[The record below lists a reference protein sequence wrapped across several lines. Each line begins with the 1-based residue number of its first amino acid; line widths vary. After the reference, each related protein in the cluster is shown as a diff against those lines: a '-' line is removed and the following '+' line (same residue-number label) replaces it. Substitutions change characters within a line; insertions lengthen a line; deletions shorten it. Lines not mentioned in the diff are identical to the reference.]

1 MAVVNSPVEP
11 IKIEEIFFTKVG
23 KKSLNKMDGDL
34 YQNQTTEKET
44 QIAEEREAILAC
56 QAGNKKA
63 YCFIVEKYKTRA
75 YYAALMYTKNREDAL
90 DLSQEAFY
98 RAYKAIKR
106 FDTTRNFYTWFYKI
120 LKNICL
126 NFIQF
131 KKVRANSSD
140 EFDET
145 TMRPA
150 DSGITRPDEIFE
162 KSEQSEYI
170 WRAIDSLNQNDREII
185 ILKEFDD
192 MSYQEIADTL
202 NIPIGSVMS
211 RLFYARKKLLKKLE
225 LIYE

>member
-1 MAVVNSPVEP
+1 M
-11 IKIEEIFFTKVG
+11 
-23 KKSLNKMDGDL
+23 NKLDGGL
-34 YQNQTTEKET
+34 YQNQTTEKEN
-44 QIAEEREAILAC
+44 QIGEEREAILAC

-63 YCFIVEKYKTRA
+63 YRYIVEKYKTRA

-98 RAYKAIKR
+98 RAFKAIQR
-106 FDTTRNFYTWFYKI
+106 FDAKRNFYTWFYKI

-145 TMRPA
+145 TMRPV
-150 DSGITRPDEIFE
+150 DSSISRPDEIFE
-162 KSEQSEYI
+162 KNEQSEYI
-170 WRAIDSLNQNDREII
+170 WKAIDSLNENDREII

-202 NIPIGSVMS
+202 SIPIGSVMS

-225 LIYE
+225 QIYE

>member
-1 MAVVNSPVEP
+1 LNNS
-11 IKIEEIFFTKVG
+11 
-23 KKSLNKMDGDL
+23 NDNM
-34 YQNQTTEKET
+34 YQNQTTEKEK
-44 QIAEEREAILAC
+44 QIGEEREAILAC

-63 YCFIVEKYKTRA
+63 YRYIVEKYKTRA

-98 RAYKAIKR
+98 RAFKAIQR
-106 FDTTRNFYTWFYKI
+106 FDAKRNFYTWFYKI

-145 TMRPA
+145 TMRPVDA
-150 DSGITRPDEIFE
+150 SISRPDEIFE

-170 WRAIDSLNQNDREII
+170 WKAIDSLNENDREII

>member
-1 MAVVNSPVEP
+1 MKDN
-11 IKIEEIFFTKVG
+11 
-23 KKSLNKMDGDL
+23 L
-34 YQNQTTEKET
+34 YQNQITEKEI
-44 QIAEEREAILAC
+44 QIAEERETILAC

-63 YCFIVEKYKTRA
+63 YRYIVEKYKTRA

-106 FDTTRNFYTWFYKI
+106 FDTSRNFYTWFYKI

-145 TMRPA
+145 TMQPV
-150 DSGITRPDEIFE
+150 DSSISRPDEIFE

-170 WRAIDSLNQNDREII
+170 WRAIDSLNDNDREII

-225 LIYE
+225 LIYA

>member
-1 MAVVNSPVEP
+1 MEN
-11 IKIEEIFFTKVG
+11 
-23 KKSLNKMDGDL
+23 NL
-34 YQNQTTEKET
+34 YHSQTTEKEI

-63 YCFIVEKYKTRA
+63 YRYIVEKYKTRA
-75 YYAALMYTKNREDAL
+75 YYVALMYTKNREDAL

-106 FDTTRNFYTWFYKI
+106 FDTSRNFYTWFYKI

-131 KKVRANSSD
+131 KKVRASSSN

-145 TMRPA
+145 TMQPV
-150 DSGITRPDEIFE
+150 DSSVSRPDEIFE

-170 WRAIDSLNQNDREII
+170 WRAIDSLNNNDKEII

>member
-1 MAVVNSPVEP
+1 MAGAHSSVKSAN
-11 IKIEEIFFTKVG
+11 IDNIFFNRAG
-23 KKSLNKMDGDL
+23 KKSLNKMEVDL
-34 YQNQTTEKET
+34 YQNQTTEKEK

-63 YCFIVEKYKTRA
+63 YRFIVERYKTRA
-75 YYAALMYTKNREDAL
+75 YYAALMFTKNREDAL

-98 RAYKAIKR
+98 RAYKAINR
-106 FDTTRNFYTWFYKI
+106 FDTARNFYTWFYKI

-145 TMRPA
+145 TMRPVDMA
-150 DSGITRPDEIFE
+150 TNRPDEIFE
-162 KSEQSEYI
+162 RREQSEYI
-170 WRAIDSLNQNDREII
+170 WKAIDSLNDNDREII

-192 MSYQEIADTL
+192 MSYQEIADAL
-202 NIPIGSVMS
+202 SIPIGSVMS

>member
-1 MAVVNSPVEP
+1 
-11 IKIEEIFFTKVG
+11 
-23 KKSLNKMDGDL
+23 LNKMKDNL
-34 YQNQTTEKET
+34 YQNQITEKEI
-44 QIAEEREAILAC
+44 QIAEERETILAC

-63 YCFIVEKYKTRA
+63 YRYIVEKYKTRA

-106 FDTTRNFYTWFYKI
+106 FDTSRNFYTWFYKI

-145 TMRPA
+145 TMQPV
-150 DSGITRPDEIFE
+150 DSSISRPDEIFE

-170 WRAIDSLNQNDREII
+170 WRAIDSLNDNDREII

-225 LIYE
+225 LIYA

>member
-1 MAVVNSPVEP
+1 M
-11 IKIEEIFFTKVG
+11 
-23 KKSLNKMDGDL
+23 

-44 QIAEEREAILAC
+44 PIGEEREAILAC
-56 QAGNKKA
+56 QAGNKTA
-63 YCFIVEKYKTRA
+63 YRYIVEKYKTRA

-98 RAYKAIKR
+98 RAFKAIKR
-106 FDTTRNFYTWFYKI
+106 FDTKRNFYTWFYKI

-140 EFDET
+140 EFDEN
-145 TMRPA
+145 TMRPVDA
-150 DSGITRPDEIFE
+150 SISRPDEIFE

-170 WRAIDSLNQNDREII
+170 WKAIDSLNENDREII

>member
-1 MAVVNSPVEP
+1 
-11 IKIEEIFFTKVG
+11 
-23 KKSLNKMDGDL
+23 MDGDM
-34 YQNQTTEKET
+34 YQHQTTEKET
-44 QIAEEREAILAC
+44 QISEEREAILAC
-56 QAGNKKA
+56 QAGNKTA
-63 YCFIVEKYKTRA
+63 YRYIVEKYKTRA

-98 RAYKAIKR
+98 RAFKAIKR

-145 TMRPA
+145 SMHPA
-150 DSGITRPDEIFE
+150 DNSISRPDEIFE
-162 KSEQSEYI
+162 KSEQSKYI
-170 WRAIDSLNQNDREII
+170 WKAIDSLNENDREII
-185 ILKEFDD
+185 ILKEFDE
-192 MSYQEIADTL
+192 MSYQEIADSL